1 MFKQQSGFTLIELVV
16 VIVILGILAAVALP
30 RFITISTDARMAKAN
45 GAKAALSSAGSLAH
59 AAQLV
64 AQVASN
70 VSITMEGSVVTMSN
84 GYPTDNNA
92 GIGVASNIQTSS
104 TDYSASGAAPYT
116 VATDAGHPNCSV
128 TYTAA
133 TTTAPPTV
141 SNTNVTSGNCS

>member
-45 GAKAALSSAGSLAH
+45 GAAAALSSAGSLAH

-104 TDYSASGAAPYT
+104 TDFSASGSAPYS
-116 VATDAGHPNCSV
+116 VATDSGHPSCNV

-133 TTTAPPTV
+133 TTTAPPTITK
-141 SNTNVTSGNCS
+141 TNITSGNCS